1 MKSKISVFLTIAVI
15 VGMFMASCVKENNER
30 VCEATP
36 RTDCRIDSQYVHIKV
51 RNFTGQPICGLLVD
65 HGEDIKPGSFEF
77 GHIEAND
84 TTCFYAMI
92 DGLVAQYPAVSATI
106 GSTTFEVEKYYTT
119 YTFVR
124 QINPDSLQFEIRDTF
139 ITKSIDDPGL
149 WEMHLSFQYDST
161 DIELQNPTLNRQL
174 IQVN

>member
-1 MKSKISVFLTIAVI
+1 MFVGVV
-15 VGMFMASCVKENNER
+15 VGMFTVSCVKENHER
-30 VCEATP
+30 ICETTP

-77 GHIEAND
+77 GHIEAGD
-84 TTCFYAMI
+84 TTCFYPMV

-124 QINPDSLQFEIRDTF
+124 VINPDSLEFEIRDTT
-139 ITKSIDDPGL
+139 ITNSIDDPGL
-149 WEMHLSFQYDST
+149 WELHLSFVYDSS
-161 DIELQNPTLNRQL
+161 DFDFQNPTLYRQMVE
-174 IQVN
+174 VN